1 MPARCQRSQGQ
12 PIRAWSY
19 FGIFLNRVPAI
30 PWQMQTVFFLGPE
43 GTFSHILARKRF
55 GNRARLEACAT
66 LEAVV
71 ESAVGQ
77 PGSLALVPVEN
88 SSGGTVYDS
97 IDVLIRHSGHLAVDE
112 ELALDVRIALLRQGA
127 GPVQTVY
134 SHFTQLKHHAGWLK
148 ARFPKARLKAVDSTA
163 LAARRASLAHGA
175 AALASPGAAEIY
187 GLDVEEIPASDH
199 AANVTHFFLV
209 RSGEPVPYD
218 GKSSSKTA
226 LVVALPNVCGSLHAF
241 LGPFA
246 RLGISLSR
254 IVSRPVPGKP
264 RTYVFFL
271 EIEGDPRRENVRK
284 ALASAGRKAETMV
297 SLGSFP
303 CGKRFKS

>member
-1 MPARCQRSQGQ
+1 MHFR
-12 PIRAWSY
+12 
-19 FGIFLNRVPAI
+19 IFLNLVPDI
-30 PWQMQTVFFLGPE
+30 PEVMQTVYYLGPE

-55 GNRARLEACAT
+55 GNHARLQACAT

-71 ESAVGQ
+71 ESAVAE

-97 IDVLIRHSGHLAVDE
+97 IDVLIRHSGCLAVDE
-112 ELALDVRIALLRQGA
+112 ELALDVRIALLRKGA
-127 GPVQTVY
+127 APVQTVF

-148 ARFPKARLKAVDSTA
+148 TKFPKARLKAVESTA
-163 LAARRASLAHGA
+163 LAAKRASLSRGA

-187 GLDVEEIPASDH
+187 GLQVEEIPSSGH
-199 AANVTHFFLV
+199 TANVTHFFLV
-209 RSGEPVPYD
+209 RSGEPIPFD
-218 GKSSSKTA
+218 GKSPSKTA

-246 RLGISLSR
+246 KLGISLSR

-264 RTYVFFL
+264 QTYVFFL
-271 EIEGDPRRENVRK
+271 EIEGDPRREDVCK
-284 ALASAGRKAETMV
+284 ALGSAARKAESMI

-303 CGKRFKS
+303 SGKRFKS